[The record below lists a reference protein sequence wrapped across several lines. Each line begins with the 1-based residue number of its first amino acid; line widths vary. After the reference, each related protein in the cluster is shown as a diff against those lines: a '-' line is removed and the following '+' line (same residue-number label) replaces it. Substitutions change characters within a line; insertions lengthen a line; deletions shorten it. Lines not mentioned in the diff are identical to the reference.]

1 MMRAKERKG
10 NMQLVKFNRW
20 VDLLDRVAWTFV
32 QAFAATLIVL
42 GFNNWKDSL
51 GAAAIAGAGAALKT
65 VVSQNVGNSP
75 LGDGVPGA
83 SVVETERQTGTTL
96 SR

>member
-1 MMRAKERKG
+1 MKM
-10 NMQLVKFNRW
+10 VHINRW
-20 VDLLDRVAWTFV
+20 VDLIDRVLWTFV
-32 QAFAATLIVL
+32 QAFAAALIVL

-51 GAAAIAGAGAALKT
+51 GAAAIAGALAACK
-65 VVSQNVGNSP
+65 VVAAQNVGNSK

-83 SVVETERQTGTTL
+83 SVIETEATLGSTL